1 MFDFRIANSG
11 FAGLIYFIST
21 SNRAKTKLKQFLHNK
36 VIYLDPR
43 EYVKNKVNNLNNFS

>member
-21 SNRAKTKLKQFLHNK
+21 SYRAKTKLKTIFTQ
-36 VIYLDPR
+36 
-43 EYVKNKVNNLNNFS
+43 